1 MMNRILCAMKEL
13 NTQEKAIIIDCCRHR
28 HLLDEIAPSRTARL
42 PRMPKILVLLLHQGA
57 NNK

>member
-1 MMNRILCAMKEL
+1 MRNRVSCAMKVL
-13 NTQEKAIIIDCCRHR
+13 NTQEKAIIIDCTLAQASMRG
-28 HLLDEIAPSRTARL
+28 IAPSRTARL